1 MMISD
6 IEFQGSSVKII
17 LNNSKYKLFNVTMND
32 SDFFLKDLKIRD
44 EVLCSWS
51 SSNLHELQ

>member
-1 MMISD
+1 MKISD

-32 SDFFLKDLKIRD
+32 SDFFSKALKIRD
-44 EVLCSWS
+44 EVFCSWS